1 MTMDERD
8 LRGLIGQVKG
18 GRLSR
23 RAFVQRMVAV
33 GLTAPMA
40 GLMLAG
46 NGVAMAADIRAGYK
60 PTKAGG
66 GGALKLLWW
75 QAPTLINPHF
85 AIGTKDQDASRIFY
99 EPLAAWDAD
108 GNLVPVLAASIPS
121 QENGALAADGRSV
134 VWTLKPG
141 VKWHD
146 GKPLTAD
153 DLVFTW
159 DYARDPATAA
169 VTAGSYKDCRVEK
182 VDDLTVRVLF
192 DKPTPYWCDAFV
204 GIVGMVLPKHLF
216 GPYSGAKS
224 RDAPQN
230 LAPVGTGP
238 YRFVEFR
245 PGDIVRGALNPDYHL
260 PNRPYFDTIE
270 MKGGG
275 DAVSAARA
283 VLQTGEYDYAWNM
296 LIEDEVLK
304 RLETGGKGRVDV
316 VYGGKLEFLLLNA
329 TDPNVEVDGE
339 RAAITT
345 KHPAFSDPKV
355 AQAINLLVDRKSIQ
369 TYIYGRTGKATANTV
384 NGPERFVSKNTR
396 FAFDPAKANAL
407 LDEAGWTK
415 GPDGIRAKDG
425 KKLKLLFQTS
435 INAPRQKTQAIIK
448 QAAAK
453 AGIEIELKSVT
464 GSVFF
469 SSDPAN
475 PDTCTHFYAD
485 MEMYAYSMTQADPAI
500 WLLMY
505 ASWEVAQKANKWQGR
520 NVVRWRNDAYDK
532 AYTAAQSELD
542 PIKRAALLITCNDLA
557 VSENVLPLIH
567 RAEVSAVGATLTAPR
582 SGWDNDLSFLPDW
595 YREA

>member
-1 MTMDERD
+1 MDERD
-8 LRGLIGQVKG
+8 LRGLIGRVKD

-23 RAFVQRMVAV
+23 RAFVQRMVAL

-46 NGVAMAADIRAGYK
+46 NGMAMAADIRAGYK

-85 AIGTKDQDASRIFY
+85 AVGTKDQEGSRIFY
-99 EPLAAWDAD
+99 EPLAAWDPD
-108 GNLVPVLAASIPS
+108 GNLTPVLAAAIPS
-121 QENGALAADGRSV
+121 RENGGLAADGRSV

-169 VTAGSYKDCRVEK
+169 VTIGSYKDCKVEK
-182 VDDLTVRVLF
+182 IDDLSVRVLF

-245 PGDIVRGALNPDYHL
+245 PGDIVRGERNPDYHL
-260 PNRPYFDTIE
+260 PNRPYFDTVE

-316 VYGGKLEFLLLNA
+316 VYGGNLEFLLLNA

-339 RAAITT
+339 RASITT

-355 AQAINLLVDRKSIQ
+355 CQAMNLLVDRKSIQ
-369 TYIYGRTGKATANTV
+369 TYIYGRTGRATANTV
-384 NGPERFVSKNTR
+384 NGPERFVSKTTT
-396 FAFDPAKANAL
+396 FAFDPARANAL

-415 GPDGIRAKDG
+415 GSDGIRAKDG
-425 KKLKLLFQTS
+425 KRLKLLFQTS

-475 PDTCTHFYAD
+475 PDTYPHFYAD
-485 MEMYAYSMTQADPAI
+485 MEMYTNNMTQADPAI
-500 WLLMY
+500 WLLQY
-505 ASWEVAQKANKWQGR
+505 VSWEVAAQPNKWQGR
-520 NVVRWRNDAYDK
+520 NVVRWRNAAYDE
-532 AYTAAQSELD
+532 AYNAAQSELD
-542 PIKRAALLITCNDLA
+542 PVKRAALLIRCNDLA
-557 VSENVLPLIH
+557 VSENVLPLVH
-567 RAEVSAVGATLTAPR
+567 RAKVSAVGAGLVVPQ

>member
-1 MTMDERD
+1 MDERD
-8 LRGLIGQVKG
+8 LRGLIGQVKD

-99 EPLAAWDAD
+99 EPLAAWDPD
-108 GNLVPVLAASIPS
+108 GNLVPVLAATIPS
-121 QENGALAADGRSV
+121 KENGALAADGRSV

-141 VKWHD
+141 VTWHD

-159 DYARDPATAA
+159 EYARDPATAA
-169 VTAGSYKDCRVEK
+169 VTAGSYKDCKVEK
-182 VDDLTVRVLF
+182 IDDLSVRVLF

-204 GIVGMVLPKHLF
+204 GIVGMALPKHLC

-245 PGDIVRGALNPDYHL
+245 PGDIVRGERNPDYHL
-260 PNRPYFDTIE
+260 PNRPYFDTVE

-339 RAAITT
+339 RASITT

-355 AQAINLLVDRKSIQ
+355 CQAMNLLVDRKSIQ
-369 TYIYGRTGKATANTV
+369 TYIYGRTGKPTANTV
-384 NGPERFVSKNTR
+384 NGPERFVSKDTS
-396 FAFDPAKANAL
+396 FAFDPARANAL
-407 LDEAGWTK
+407 LDEAGWKK
-415 GPDGIRAKDG
+415 GSDGIRAKDG

-520 NVVRWRNDAYDK
+520 NVVRWRNAAYDA
-532 AYTAAQSELD
+532 AYNAAQSELD
-542 PIKRAALLITCNDLA
+542 PVKRAALLIKCNDLA

-567 RAEVSAVGATLTAPR
+567 RAEVSAVGAKLAAPR

>member
-1 MTMDERD
+1 MDERD
-8 LRGLIGQVKG
+8 LRGLIGRVKD

-23 RAFVQRMVAV
+23 RAFVQRMVAL

-46 NGVAMAADIRAGYK
+46 NGMAMAADIRAGYT

-85 AIGTKDQDASRIFY
+85 AVGTKDQDASRIFY
-99 EPLAAWDAD
+99 EPLAAWDPD
-108 GNLVPVLAASIPS
+108 GNLTPVLAAAIPS
-121 QENGALAADGRSV
+121 RENGGLAADGRSV

-169 VTAGSYKDCRVEK
+169 VTIGSYKDCKVEK
-182 VDDLTVRVLF
+182 IDDLSVRVLF

-245 PGDIVRGALNPDYHL
+245 PGDIVRGERNPDYHL
-260 PNRPYFDTIE
+260 PNRPYFDTVE

-339 RAAITT
+339 RASITT

-355 AQAINLLVDRKSIQ
+355 CQAMNLLVDRKAIE
-369 TYIYGRTGKATANTV
+369 TYIYGRTGRATANTV
-384 NGPERFVSKNTR
+384 NGPERFVSKTTT

-415 GPDGIRAKDG
+415 GSDGIRAKDG
-425 KKLKLLFQTS
+425 KKLKLVFQTS

-475 PDTCTHFYAD
+475 PDT
-485 MEMYAYSMTQADPAI
+485 
-500 WLLMY
+500 
-505 ASWEVAQKANKWQGR
+505 
-520 NVVRWRNDAYDK
+520 
-532 AYTAAQSELD
+532 
-542 PIKRAALLITCNDLA
+542 
-557 VSENVLPLIH
+557 
-567 RAEVSAVGATLTAPR
+567 
-582 SGWDNDLSFLPDW
+582 
-595 YREA
+595 

>member
-1 MTMDERD
+1 MDERD
-8 LRGLIGQVKG
+8 LHGLIGRVKD

-23 RAFVQRMVAV
+23 RAFVQRIVAL

-108 GNLVPVLAASIPS
+108 GNLAPVLAATIPS
-121 QENGALAADGRSV
+121 KENGALAADGRSV

-159 DYARDPATAA
+159 AYARDPATAA
-169 VTAGSYKDCRVEK
+169 VTAGSYKDCKVEK
-182 VDDLTVRVLF
+182 IDDLSVRVVF

-204 GIVGMVLPKHLF
+204 GIVGMVLPQHLF

-245 PGDIVRGALNPDYHL
+245 PGDIVRGERNPDYHL

-339 RAAITT
+339 RSSITT

-355 AQAINLLVDRKSIQ
+355 CRALNLLVDRKSIQ
-369 TYIYGRTGKATANTV
+369 TFIYGRTGRATANTV
-384 NGPERFVSKNTR
+384 NGPERFVSKDTS
-396 FAFDPAKANAL
+396 FAFDPARANAL

-415 GPDGIRAKDG
+415 GSDGIRAKDG
-425 KKLKLLFQTS
+425 KKLKLVFQTS

-532 AYTAAQSELD
+532 AYNAAQSELD
-542 PIKRAALLITCNDLA
+542 AVKRAALLITCNDLA

>member
-1 MTMDERD
+1 MDERD
-8 LRGLIGQVKG
+8 LRGLIGRVKD

-85 AIGTKDQDASRIFY
+85 AVGTKDQDASRIFY
-99 EPLAAWDAD
+99 EPLAAWDPD
-108 GNLVPVLAASIPS
+108 GNLVPVLAATIPS
-121 QENGALAADGRSV
+121 KENGALAADGRSV

-159 DYARDPATAA
+159 AYARDPATAA
-169 VTAGSYKDCRVEK
+169 VTAGSYKDCTVEK
-182 VDDLTVRVLF
+182 IDDLSVRVLF
-192 DKPTPYWCDAFV
+192 DKPTPFWCDAFV
-204 GIVGMVLPKHLF
+204 GIVGMVLPQHLF

-245 PGDIVRGALNPDYHL
+245 PGDIVRGERNPDYHL

-339 RAAITT
+339 RASITT

-355 AQAINLLVDRKSIQ
+355 ARAMNLLVDRKSIQ
-369 TYIYGRTGKATANTV
+369 TYIYGRTGRATANTV
-384 NGPERFVSKNTR
+384 NGPERFVSKDTS
-396 FAFDPAKANAL
+396 FAFDPARANAL

-415 GPDGIRAKDG
+415 GSDGIRAKDG
-425 KKLKLLFQTS
+425 KTLKLVFQTS

-453 AGIEIELKSVT
+453 AGIAIELKSVT

-532 AYTAAQSELD
+532 AYSAAQSELD
-542 PIKRAALLITCNDLA
+542 PVKRAALLITCNDLA

-567 RAEVSAVGATLTAPR
+567 RAEVSAVGAALTAPR

>member
-1 MTMDERD
+1 MDERN
-8 LRGLIGQVKG
+8 LRGFIEQVKD

-23 RAFVQRMVAV
+23 RSFVQRMLAV
-33 GLTAPMA
+33 GLSAPLA
-40 GLMLAG
+40 GLMLAE
-46 NGVAMAADIRAGYK
+46 NGVAMAADLRAAYK
-60 PTKAGG
+60 PAKAGG
-66 GGALKLLWW
+66 GGALRLLWW

-85 AIGTKDQDASRIFY
+85 AIGTKDQEASRIFY

-108 GNLVPVLAASIPS
+108 GNLVPVLAAEIPS
-121 QENGALAADGRSV
+121 KENGGLAADGRSV
-134 VWTLKPG
+134 VWKIKPG
-141 VKWHD
+141 VAWHD

-159 DYARDPATAA
+159 AYARDPATAA
-169 VTAGSYKDCRVEK
+169 VTIGSYKDCTVEK
-182 VDDLTVRVLF
+182 IDDLSVRVLF

-204 GIVGMVLPKHLF
+204 GIVGMVIPKHLF
-216 GPYSGAKS
+216 AAYAGAKS
-224 RDAPQN
+224 REAPQN

-238 YRFVEFR
+238 YRFLEFR
-245 PGDIVRGALNPDYHL
+245 SGDIVRGERNPTYHL
-260 PNRPYFDTIE
+260 PNRPYFDSIE

-283 VLQTGEYDYAWNM
+283 VLQTGEYDYAWN
-296 LIEDEVLK
+296 LQVEDEVLK

-316 VYGGKLEFLLLNA
+316 VYGGNLEFLLLNT

-339 RAAITT
+339 RSSLKT

-355 AQAINLLVDRKSIQ
+355 CQAMNLLIDRKSIE
-369 TYIYGRTGKATANTV
+369 TYIYGRTGKPTANTV
-384 NGPERFVSKNTR
+384 NGPERFVSKNTS

-407 LDEAGWTK
+407 LEEAGWTR
-415 GPDGIRAKDG
+415 GSDGVRVKDG
-425 KKLKLLFQTS
+425 KRLKLLFQTS

-475 PDTCTHFYAD
+475 PDTYPHFYAD
-485 MEMYAYSMTQADPAI
+485 MEMYTNNMTQADPAI
-500 WLLMY
+500 WLLQY
-505 ASWEVAQKANKWQGR
+505 VSWEVATKENKWQGR
-520 NVVRWRNDAYDK
+520 NVVRWRNDTYDAAYN
-532 AYTAAQSELD
+532 AAQSELD
-542 PIKRAALLITCNDLA
+542 PIKRAALLIKCNDLA

-567 RAEVSAVGATLTAPR
+567 RAKVSAVGARLAALQ

>member
-1 MTMDERD
+1 MDERD
-8 LRGLIGQVKG
+8 LRGLIGRVKD

-33 GLTAPMA
+33 GLSAPMA

-46 NGVAMAADIRAGYK
+46 NGVAMAADMRAGYK
-60 PTKAGG
+60 PAKAGG

-99 EPLAAWDAD
+99 EPLAAWDPD
-108 GNLVPVLAASIPS
+108 GNLAPVLAATIPS
-121 QENGALAADGRSV
+121 KENGALAADGRSV
-134 VWTLKPG
+134 VWTLKSG
-141 VKWHD
+141 VTWHD

-159 DYARDPATAA
+159 EYARDPATAA
-169 VTAGSYKDCRVEK
+169 VSAGSYKDCKVEK
-182 VDDLTVRVLF
+182 IDDLSVRVLF

-245 PGDIVRGALNPDYHL
+245 PGDIVRGERNPAYHL

-339 RAAITT
+339 RASITT

-369 TYIYGRTGKATANTV
+369 TYIYGRTGKPTANTV
-384 NGPERFVSKNTR
+384 NGPERFVSRDTK

-407 LDEAGWTK
+407 LDEAGWRK

-425 KKLKLLFQTS
+425 KRLKLLFQTS

-520 NVVRWRNDAYDK
+520 NVVRWRSDAYDA
-532 AYTAAQSELD
+532 AYNAAQSELD
-542 PIKRAALLITCNDLA
+542 PVKRAALLIKCNDLA

-582 SGWDNDLSFLPDW
+582 SGWDNDLSFLPEW

>member
-1 MTMDERD
+1 MDERD
-8 LRGLIGQVKG
+8 LRGLIGRVKD

-23 RAFVQRMVAV
+23 RAFVQRMVAL
-33 GLTAPMA
+33 GLSAPMA

-46 NGVAMAADIRAGYK
+46 NGVAMAADLRAGYK

-85 AIGTKDQDASRIFY
+85 AVGTKDQDASRIFY

-108 GNLVPVLAASIPS
+108 GNLAPVLAATIPS
-121 QENGALAADGRSV
+121 KENGALAADGRSV

-141 VKWHD
+141 VTWHD
-146 GKPLTAD
+146 GKPLTAE

-159 DYARDPATAA
+159 EYARDPATAA
-169 VTAGSYKDCRVEK
+169 VTAGSYKDCKVEK
-182 VDDLTVRVLF
+182 IDDLSVRVLF

-245 PGDIVRGALNPDYHL
+245 PGDIVRGERNPNYHL
-260 PNRPYFDTIE
+260 PNRPYFDTVE

-339 RAAITT
+339 RSAIST

-355 AQAINLLVDRKSIQ
+355 CQAINLLVDRKSIE

-384 NGPERFVSKNTR
+384 NGPERFVSKAMQ
-396 FAFDPAKANAL
+396 FAFDPARANAL
-407 LDEAGWTK
+407 LDEAGWKK
-415 GPDGIRAKDG
+415 GSDGIRAKDS

-520 NVVRWRNDAYDK
+520 NVARWRNDAYDA
-532 AYTAAQSELD
+532 AYNAAQSELD
-542 PIKRAALLITCNDLA
+542 PVKRAALLIRCNDLA

-567 RAEVSAVGATLTAPR
+567 RAEVSAVGATLKAPR
-582 SGWDNDLSFLPDW
+582 SGWDNDLSFLPEW

>member
-1 MTMDERD
+1 MDERD
-8 LRGLIGQVKG
+8 LRGLIGRVRD

-121 QENGALAADGRSV
+121 KENGALAADGRSV

-159 DYARDPATAA
+159 EYARDPATAA
-169 VTAGSYKDCRVEK
+169 VTAGSYKDCKVEK
-182 VDDLTVRVLF
+182 VDDLSVRVLF

-260 PNRPYFDTIE
+260 PNRPYFDTVE

-339 RAAITT
+339 RASITT

-355 AQAINLLVDRKSIQ
+355 CQAMNLLVDRKSIQ
-369 TYIYGRTGKATANTV
+369 TYIYGRTGKPTANTV
-384 NGPERFVSKNTR
+384 NGPERFVSKNTS

-407 LDEAGWTK
+407 LDEAGWKK
-415 GPDGIRAKDG
+415 GSDGIRAKDG
-425 KKLKLLFQTS
+425 KKLQFT
-435 INAPRQKTQAIIK
+435 IWTNAGNKTREQYVTVMQQQWKAIGVDATPK
-448 QAAAK
+448 TEEWNAFLTRLDPNHDYEVYLV
-453 AGIEIELKSVT
+453 G
-464 GSVFF
+464 F
-469 SSDPAN
+469 SWGVDP
-475 PDTCTHFYAD
+475 DQSTFWSC
-485 MEMYAYSMTQADPAI
+485 
-500 WLLMY
+500 
-505 ASWEVAQKANKWQGR
+505 
-520 NVVRWRNDAYDK
+520 DAYEGGFNDFK
-532 AYTAAQSELD
+532 YCNKQVDELLEKGLTELD
-542 PIKRAALLITCNDLA
+542 QEKRKQYYIDFQNIIMDEVPA
-557 VSENVLPLIH
+557 VILNFPQSTV
-567 RAEVSAVGATLTAPR
+567 AVNKRVKNMTPNAISLRWNAHTWWVTDGR
-582 SGWDNDLSFLPDW
+582 
-595 YREA
+595 

>member
-1 MTMDERD
+1 MDERD
-8 LRGLIGQVKG
+8 LHHLIGRVRSG
-18 GRLSR
+18 DLSR
-23 RAFVQRMVAV
+23 RAFVRRMVAV
-33 GLTAPMA
+33 GLSAPMA

-46 NGVAMAADIRAGYK
+46 SGVAMASDIRSGYK
-60 PTKAGG
+60 PAKAGG

-99 EPLAAWDAD
+99 EPLAAWDPE
-108 GNLVPVLAASIPS
+108 GNLVPVLAAEIPS
-121 QENGALAADGRSV
+121 KENGGIAPDGRSV
-134 VWTLKPG
+134 VWKVKPG
-141 VKWHD
+141 VTWHD

-169 VTAGSYKDCRVEK
+169 VTSGSYKDCKVEK
-182 VDDLTVRVLF
+182 IDDLSVRVLF

-224 RDAPQN
+224 REAPQN

-245 PGDIVRGALNPDYHL
+245 PGDIVRGERNPNYHL

-304 RLETGGKGRVDV
+304 RLEAGGKGRVDV

-339 RAAITT
+339 RSSITT

-355 AQAINLLVDRKSIQ
+355 CQAMNLLIDRKSIEQ
-369 TYIYGRTGKATANTV
+369 YIYGRTGKATANTV
-384 NGPERFVSKNTR
+384 NGPERFVSKDTR
-396 FAFDPAKANAL
+396 FAFDPARANAL
-407 LDEAGWTK
+407 LDEAGWKK
-415 GPDGIRAKDG
+415 GSDGIRAKDG
-425 KKLKLLFQTS
+425 KRLKLVFQTS

-453 AGIEIELKSVT
+453 AGIEMELKSVT

-505 ASWEVAQKANKWQGR
+505 ASWEVATKANKWQGR
-520 NVVRWRNDAYDK
+520 NVVRWRNAAYDE
-532 AYTAAQSELD
+532 AYNAAQSELD
-542 PIKRAALLITCNDLA
+542 PVKRAALLIKCNDLA

-567 RAEVSAVGATLTAPR
+567 RAEVAAVGASLSAPR
-582 SGWDNDLSFLPDW
+582 SGWDNDLSFLPEW
-595 YREA
+595 SRTT

>member
-1 MTMDERD
+1 MDERD
-8 LRGLIGQVKG
+8 LRGLIGRVKD

-46 NGVAMAADIRAGYK
+46 NDVAMAADIRSGYK

-85 AIGTKDQDASRIFY
+85 AVGTKDQDASRIFY
-99 EPLAAWDAD
+99 EPLAAWDPD

-121 QENGALAADGRSV
+121 KENGALAADGRSV

-159 DYARDPATAA
+159 EYARDPATAA
-169 VTAGSYKDCRVEK
+169 VTAGSYKDCKVEK
-182 VDDLTVRVLF
+182 IDDLSVRVLF
-192 DKPTPYWCDAFV
+192 DKPTPYWCDAYV

-245 PGDIVRGALNPDYHL
+245 PGDIVRGERNPDYHL
-260 PNRPYFDTIE
+260 PNRPYFDTVE

-339 RAAITT
+339 RASITT

-384 NGPERFVSKNTR
+384 NGPERFVSKNTS
-396 FAFDPAKANAL
+396 FAFDPARANAL
-407 LDEAGWTK
+407 LDEAGWKK

-532 AYTAAQSELD
+532 AYNAAQSELD
-542 PIKRAALLITCNDLA
+542 PVKRAALLIKCNDLA
-557 VSENVLPLIH
+557 VSENVVPLIH
-567 RAEVSAVGATLTAPR
+567 RAEVSAVGAALTAPR

-595 YREA
+595 YKEA

>member
-1 MTMDERD
+1 MDERD
-8 LRGLIGQVKG
+8 LRGLIGQVKD

-23 RAFVQRMVAV
+23 RAFVQRMVAF

-46 NGVAMAADIRAGYK
+46 NGVAMAADLRAGYK
-60 PTKAGG
+60 PAKAGG

-85 AIGTKDQDASRIFY
+85 AVGTKDQEASRIFY
-99 EPLAAWDAD
+99 EPLAAWDLD
-108 GNLVPVLAASIPS
+108 GNLAPVLAASIPS
-121 QENGALAADGRSV
+121 RENGALAADGRSV

-159 DYARDPATAA
+159 AYARDPDTAA
-169 VTAGSYKDCRVEK
+169 VTAGSYKDCKVEK
-182 VDDLTVRVLF
+182 VDDLSVRVLF

-245 PGDIVRGALNPDYHL
+245 PGDIVRGERNPDYHL
-260 PNRPYFDTIE
+260 PNRPYFDTVE

-283 VLQTGEYDYAWNM
+283 VLQTGEYDYAWN
-296 LIEDEVLK
+296 LQVEDEVLK

-316 VYGGKLEFLLLNA
+316 VYGGNLEFLLLNA

-339 RAAITT
+339 RSSIKTQ
-345 KHPAFSDPKV
+345 HPAFSDPKV
-355 AQAINLLVDRKSIQ
+355 CQAMNLLVDRKSIE

-384 NGPERFVSKNTR
+384 NGPERFVSKGTR

-407 LDEAGWTK
+407 LDEAGWKK
-415 GPDGIRAKDG
+415 GADGIRAKDG
-425 KKLKLLFQTS
+425 KRLKLLFQTS

-485 MEMYAYSMTQADPAI
+485 MEMYAYGATQADPAI

-505 ASWEVAQKANKWQGR
+505 ASWEVATKANKWQGR
-520 NVVRWRNDAYDK
+520 NVVRWRSAAYD
-532 AYTAAQSELD
+532 ATYNAAQTELD
-542 PIKRAALLITCNDLA
+542 PVKRAALLIKCNDLA

-567 RAEVSAVGATLTAPR
+567 RAEVSAVGAGLTAPR

>member
-1 MTMDERD
+1 MDERD
-8 LRGLIGQVKG
+8 LHDLIGRVRSG
-18 GRLSR
+18 GLSR
-23 RAFVQRMVAV
+23 RAFVHRMVAV

-46 NGVAMAADIRAGYK
+46 NGVAMASDLRAGYK

-66 GGALKLLWW
+66 GGALRLLWW

-85 AIGTKDQDASRIFY
+85 AIGTKDQEACRIFY

-108 GNLVPVLAASIPS
+108 GNLATVLAAEIPS
-121 QENGALAADGRSV
+121 KENGGLAADGRSV
-134 VWTLKPG
+134 VWTIKPG
-141 VKWHD
+141 VTWHD

-159 DYARDPATAA
+159 EYARDPATAA
-169 VTAGSYKDCRVEK
+169 VTAGSYKDCKVEK
-182 VDDLTVRVLF
+182 VDDLSVRVLF
-192 DKPTPYWCDAFV
+192 DKPTPYWCDAYV

-245 PGDIVRGALNPDYHL
+245 PGDIVRGERNPDYHL
-260 PNRPYFDTIE
+260 PNRPYFDTVE

-329 TDPNVEVDGE
+329 ADPNVEVDGE
-339 RAAITT
+339 RASITT

-355 AQAINLLVDRKSIQ
+355 CQAMNLLVDRKSIQ
-369 TYIYGRTGKATANTV
+369 TYIYGRTGKPTANTV
-384 NGPERFVSKNTR
+384 NGPERFVSKNTS

-407 LDEAGWTK
+407 LDEAGWKK
-415 GPDGIRAKDG
+415 GSDGIRAKDG
-425 KKLKLLFQTS
+425 KKLKFVFQTS

-448 QAAAK
+448 QAAQK
-453 AGIEIELKSVT
+453 AGIDMELKSIP

-469 SSDPAN
+469 SSDVAN
-475 PDTCTHFYAD
+475 PDTYPHFYAD
-485 MEMYAYSMTQADPAI
+485 MQMYTWNMTQADPAVFA
-500 WLLMY
+500 LQY
-505 ASWEVAQKANKWQGR
+505 VSWEAATKANKWQGR
-520 NVVRWRNDAYDK
+520 NICRMQNPDVDA
-532 AYTAAQSELD
+532 AYKAAQGELD
-542 PIKRAALLITCNDLA
+542 LVKRAAWFIKMNDLVVA
-557 VSENVLPLIH
+557 DYVLPLLH
-567 RAEVSAVGATLTAPR
+567 RAQVSAINGKLEAPA
-582 SGWDNDLSFLPDW
+582 SGWDNSLAFLAEW
-595 YREA
+595 YKQA